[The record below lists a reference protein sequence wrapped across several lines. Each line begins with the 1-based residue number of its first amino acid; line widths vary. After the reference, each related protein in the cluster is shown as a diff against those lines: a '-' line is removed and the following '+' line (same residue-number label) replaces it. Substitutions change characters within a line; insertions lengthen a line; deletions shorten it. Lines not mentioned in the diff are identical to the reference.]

1 MLNFSIQSWNDLI
14 AQQGDLENELSALK
28 KSLISHATSKTF
40 LAKKSDAKTSLES
53 LTNNVFL
60 KEKYTELQGRIID
73 QALDHPIEQHV
84 NNLQHGVK
92 ILLEIPQLQIAF
104 LNFQNQLKHLDVS
117 AFGQAAVQLRE
128 KISAQIRD
136 HQVQLDTIDKSK
148 ITSVV
153 FHLLLS
159 LVYVN
164 FQNFDKKQKI
174 EDVYLN
180 YLNNI
185 QANAIAISRTH
196 LRLEANVQSDSL
208 AILAKNST
216 LKLLNE
222 PAEPLWAKAITVLDG
237 QEISG
242 YIATA
247 YLKEIH

>member
-1 MLNFSIQSWNDLI
+1 MLNFSIQSWGDLI
-14 AQQGDLENELSALK
+14 TQQSNLENELLELK
-28 KSLISHATSKTF
+28 KSLIKHATSKTF
-40 LAKKSDAKTSLES
+40 LAKKGDAKTSLES
-53 LTNNVFL
+53 LTNNLLL
-60 KEKYTELQGRIID
+60 KEKYAELQVRIID
-73 QALDHPIEQHV
+73 QALDHPIDQHV
-84 NNLQHGVK
+84 HNLHHGVK
-92 ILLEIPQLQIAF
+92 TLINIPQLQIEF
-104 LNFQNQLKHLDVS
+104 LNFQNQLKNLDAS
-117 AFGQAAVQLRE
+117 IFGQTVVQLRE
-128 KISAQIRD
+128 KISDQIRD
-136 HQVQLDTIDKSK
+136 SQVQLNSSDKSK

-174 EDVYLN
+174 EDIYLN

-185 QANAIAISRTH
+185 QGNAIAISRTH
-196 LRLEANVQSDSL
+196 LRLAANVQSDSL

-222 PAEPLWAKAITVLDG
+222 PSDPLWAKAITIMDG

-247 YLKEIH
+247 YLKQIH